1 MAALD
6 DKYIVFG
13 AETEC
18 SMGLRKSRQVLPAD
32 HGIFIRGKAQMHA
45 KDCMSPEN
53 VIPFG
58 GCRSASNPSTALKM
72 ASMGVSAGV
81 PTISGTFCA
90 MAVAPGCAGLCT
102 PVITSV
108 EWEDASEFTDIDE
121 EKALMGRCTLTCAH
135 GGIIK
140 ITDAGQG

>member
-1 MAALD
+1 
-6 DKYIVFG
+6 
-13 AETEC
+13 
-18 SMGLRKSRQVLPAD
+18 
-32 HGIFIRGKAQMHA
+32 
-45 KDCMSPEN
+45 
-53 VIPFG
+53 
-58 GCRSASNPSTALKM
+58 
-72 ASMGVSAGV
+72 
-81 PTISGTFCA
+81 

-140 ITDAGQG
+140 ITDAGRADGCVRIGFA